1 VHRGEGSSQR
11 TRRAPEL
18 DLLRV
23 VAAGAVL
30 LYHYTWAFSEM
41 DLGGPTFPTAVT
53 GWSRYGF
60 LGIELFFLISGLV
73 IVHSVGQRPAG
84 RFAVAR
90 AIRLYPAYW
99 AAVTVTAVL
108 LIVLGGPLGDVVT
121 PGRYLVN
128 LTMLTGFVG
137 GTYLDHVY
145 WTLTAE
151 LSFYAVV
158 WCALVVRRHRDLIVV
173 LAGWLAIS
181 VVNDRLLGI
190 DQLGNLLA
198 TRFSPFFVTGA
209 CLALLTAEGADQRAQ
224 PGSWRRRLTWVT
236 LGAAILLVVR
246 ATVVRID
253 QADEALFT
261 GGSVR
266 LDVALA
272 LVLGS
277 IALIAAVAS
286 GRMRGWGRPW
296 MTTAALV
303 TYPLYLVHTSI
314 GLVVFRRWGSAD
326 RWVLLVGS
334 VAAALAVATAIHLA
348 VERPLA
354 RRLTRL
360 ASGTGRRHPGPVPSP
375 DAHAGGGG

>member
-1 VHRGEGSSQR
+1 MQGSEGISEH

-41 DLGGPTFPTAVT
+41 ELGGPAFPEVVT
-53 GWSRYGF
+53 SWSRYGF

-73 IVHSVGQRPAG
+73 IVHSIRDRPAA

-108 LIVLGGPLGDVVT
+108 LVALGGPLGDVVT

-158 WCALVVRRHRDLIVV
+158 WSALAIRRHRDLVVV
-173 LAGWLAIS
+173 LAAWLAIS
-181 VVNDRLLGI
+181 VLNDRVLGI
-190 DQLGNLLA
+190 DAIGTLLA

-209 CLALLTAEGADQRAQ
+209 CLALLTAVEPEA
-224 PGSWRRRLTWVT
+224 PGSWRRRLTWAT
-236 LGAAILLVVR
+236 LAAAIVLVVR
-246 ATVVRID
+246 ATAVRID
-253 QADEALFT
+253 QADRILFT
-261 GGSVR
+261 PGSVR
-266 LDVALA
+266 PAVAVVIVLACVAL
-272 LVLGS
+272 L
-277 IALIAAVAS
+277 AAVAS
-286 GRMRGWGRPW
+286 GRAQGWGRPW

-303 TYPLYLVHTSI
+303 TYPLYLVHTSV
-314 GLVVFRRWGSAD
+314 GLVVFRRAD
-326 RWVLLVGS
+326 GLGRW
-334 VAAALAVATAIHLA
+334 AALAAATALSLALATAIHRV

-354 RRLTRL
+354 RRLTR
-360 ASGTGRRHPGPVPSP
+360 AAARV
-375 DAHAGGGG
+375 